1 MTDTGAVTPD
11 EWETWRSFRQIRRD
25 LERVLERNLQASS
38 EISDADFSI
47 LMSLFGSA
55 SKQLRPSEL
64 GDLLGWEKSRVSHQ
78 VSRMQTRGL
87 IERRECDTDA
97 RGTWVAITPT
107 GSRAVLGAMRGHNAL
122 LRRHFFD
129 ALTPDEAAVITRL
142 ATRVRETTGGTT
154 E

>member
-1 MTDTGAVTPD
+1 MTDSGLVTPE

-25 LERVLERNLQASS
+25 LERVLERDLQSSS
-38 EISDADFSI
+38 EISNADFGI
-47 LMSLFGSA
+47 LMALFGSGA
-55 SKQLRPSEL
+55 KQLRPSEL
-64 GDLLGWEKSRVSHQ
+64 GDFLGWEKSRVSHQ

-97 RGTWVAITPT
+97 RGTVVAITPA

-129 ALTPDEAAVITRL
+129 ALTPEEAAVITTL
-142 ATRVRETTGGTT
+142 AARVRETTG
-154 E
+154 ESSQ